1 MSLRALSRLLLVSL
15 LSIGPCVVM
24 ANTGRDVPPS
34 LRAAIEKATH
44 QIEPE
49 RKAGTNTSYVAS
61 NREQGMK
68 FSFTSSGVL
77 VSGASS
83 GERWNLGMNLKS
95 WSYGNKTRSAQP
107 AKVAVSGD
115 RIEYRRGPL
124 SEWYCNSQ
132 AGLEQGFTV
141 HAPPATGHRSGT
153 LRLRLALSGD
163 LTPSLAGDG
172 GGLVL
177 ARAGGER
184 VLRFAGLKAFDATG
198 RSLPSRMEFS
208 GGELALLV
216 DDTAAVYPVTVD
228 PLLTKETKLTA
239 SDPAIFAR
247 FGWSVAL
254 DRDTAVVGSIF
265 NAAYV
270 FARSGGTWTLQQ
282 KITASDGIGFELFGS
297 AVAVNR
303 DTIVVGS
310 LFSGDLSSPYSGAA
324 YVFVRSGGIWA
335 ERQKLTP
342 NDPMTWGRFGYS
354 VAINGDTILIGTPG
368 ASDAGSTSGAAYIF
382 ARTAGVWALHQKL
395 TASDASAGNEFG
407 DSVALT
413 SDTAVVGSPLS
424 GDAGFASGAA
434 YVFVR
439 NGTAW
444 NQQQKLTA
452 SDPAPLDAFGYSVA
466 VTGDTAVIGA
476 PSDSRG
482 SFPGSAYA
490 FTRSGG
496 LWSQHDKLTA
506 AGGAPGG
513 EFGFSVA
520 LGEDKLVV
528 GSVSDDTL
536 GLDAGSAYVFARSG
550 GAWNQQQKLTA
561 SDGSA
566 LGLFGFSVAVSS
578 DTILVGSPDSGFPQT
593 VPYSGSAYVYEPELT
608 ALSPAK
614 VWVGLKNSDDVGL
627 RLDLL
632 AEVFI
637 DAAKVGQGELDNVG
651 SGGGGFNNALFNT
664 IPLALTGGSVSAPA
678 GAQLTIT
685 VSARRTCFGAGHN
698 SGTARLWYNGQP
710 VDSGASR
717 DAGSRFD
724 ATIGATTIDYFLR
737 SGSAL
742 STTAGSYGTSADA
755 FVNSSAPCPARTFT
769 SLGTWSRTLP

>member
-1 MSLRALSRLLLVSL
+1 MSLRAVSRLLAIAL
-15 LSIGPCVVM
+15 LSVGSCV
-24 ANTGRDVPPS
+24 ALAITAGDVPPS
-34 LRAAIEKATH
+34 LRAAIEKATY

-49 RKAGTNTSYVAS
+49 RKARTVTTYVAS
-61 NREQGMK
+61 SRAQGMR

-77 VSGASS
+77 VCGASS
-83 GERWNLGMNLKS
+83 GEPWNLGMSLKS
-95 WSYGNKTRSAQP
+95 WGYGNEARSVRP
-107 AKVAVSGD
+107 ARLAVSGD

-124 SEWYCNSQ
+124 TEWYSNSR

-141 HAPPATGHRSGT
+141 RARPAAGRRNGT
-153 LRLRLALSGD
+153 LRLGLTLSGD
-163 LTPSLAGDG
+163 LVPLLAGEG
-172 GGLVL
+172 GSLLLV
-177 ARAGGER
+177 RAGGNR
-184 VLRFAGLKAFDATG
+184 VLRFAGLTAFDATG
-198 RSLPSRMEFS
+198 RSLPSRMELRER
-208 GGELALLV
+208 ELALLV
-216 DDTAAVYPVTVD
+216 DDTAALYPVTVD
-228 PLLTKETKLTA
+228 PLLTRETKLTA

-282 KITASDGIGFELFGS
+282 KLTASDGIGFELFGS
-297 AVAVNR
+297 AVAVNH

-310 LFSGDLSSPYSGAA
+310 VFSGDLSSPYSGAA
-324 YVFVRSGGIWA
+324 YVFVRSGGVWA

-368 ASDAGSTSGAAYIF
+368 ASDAGSTSGAAYLF

-395 TASDASAGNEFG
+395 TASDAAAGNEFG

-482 SFPGSAYA
+482 SLPGSAYA

-520 LGEDKLVV
+520 LGEDKLIV

-561 SDGSA
+561 SDGAA

-614 VWVGLKNSDDVGL
+614 VWVGLKNSNDVNM

-632 AEVFI
+632 AEAFI
-637 DAAKVGQGELDNVG
+637 DAMKVGQGELDNVG
-651 SGGGGFNNALFNT
+651 GGSSGFNNALLMA
-664 IPLALTGGSVSAPA
+664 IPLALTGGPVSAPS
-678 GAQLTIT
+678 GAQLSIR
-685 VSARRTCFGAGHN
+685 VSARRTCFGRGI
-698 SGTARLWYNGQP
+698 SGAARLWYNGQP
-710 VDSGASR
+710 VDSGAGR
-717 DAGSRFD
+717 DAGSRFG
-724 ATIGATTIDYFLR
+724 ATIGGTTSDEFLR
-737 SGSAL
+737 SGFAL
-742 STTAGSYGTSADA
+742 STTAGSSRTSADA
-755 FVNSSAPCPARTFT
+755 FVNSSAPCPARPFT
-769 SLGTWSRTLP
+769 SFGTWSRTLP